1 MTETLPWSADDW
13 IARTQ
18 LILDSYARWT
28 GCELISREGDPT
40 EQSRRLFEADFVVV
54 AHGTEADPVLCYGNR
69 QALELWEMELSAFL
83 QTPSRKTAEPMHRDE
98 RRAMLEQTA
107 QQGYFDDYQGVRISA
122 TGKRFLIRKAIV
134 WNLIDGNGEP
144 AGQAASFA
152 DWEPLDAG
160 EAAG

>member
-1 MTETLPWSADDW
+1 MTETPPWAADDW

-28 GCELISREGDPT
+28 GRELISREGDPT

-69 QALELWEMELSAFL
+69 QALQLWEMELSAFL

-98 RRAMLEQTA
+98 RREMLERTA
-107 QQGYFDDYQGVRISA
+107 RQGYFDDYQGVRISA
-122 TGKRFLIRKAIV
+122 TGKRFLIRRAIV
-134 WNLIDGNGEP
+134 WNLVGLGGEP

-152 DWEPLDAG
+152 DWEPLAAG
-160 EAAG
+160 EAPR